1 MQRRAFVGVA
11 RDRVR
16 PPGSQKGTVVRRF
29 ITAAVRRHVKRAERM
44 KERGNTMMGN
54 FLAAVAGV
62 AAATLDKH
70 EQQAKW
76 VVYAIALSLLFVTFP
91 LAFLGMSVYAS
102 ANLIS
107 ADWPQWQQY
116 AVVLAAAVGWAL
128 VVVFGVDR
136 TLLVMSDAVDPRNKF
151 GVIAMLLVRFV
162 LAFVLSS
169 LVADE
174 IILWRYR
181 APIAATAEQISL
193 DDRNKAATQLNAI
206 HGVSGKQQA
215 VTSAQG
221 TLDTLR
227 AERGALPAAVVAL
240 QDAAKT
246 CGRDRDALAQR
257 YAALGAQTQADD
269 ALAPQLAR
277 LGQQLADKRRD
288 CNRQLKEASDARATY
303 LKEKD
308 AAIADASTQLR
319 DAATTLNQTQSRLNA
334 EQTATSA
341 VTSAAWRDGSSREAA
356 FSRVKSERADIRRNA
371 LLLWLALLLMELL
384 PMLIKLFA
392 RNNPVAV
399 SIQEQLSSDCAQA
412 RMNTLQSQQ
421 SELLW
426 ATALQQSQA
435 DPEMLTQV
443 AAMQAAGEPLR
454 AFDQI
459 LRQAEAAHDRLQRQQ
474 KRGFAPADAAK
485 ALLDAQAAAFDRLAK
500 AY

>member
-1 MQRRAFVGVA
+1 
-11 RDRVR
+11 
-16 PPGSQKGTVVRRF
+16 
-29 ITAAVRRHVKRAERM
+29 
-44 KERGNTMMGN
+44 
-54 FLAAVAGV
+54 
-62 AAATLDKH
+62 
-70 EQQAKW
+70 
-76 VVYAIALSLLFVTFP
+76 
-91 LAFLGMSVYAS
+91 
-102 ANLIS
+102 
-107 ADWPQWQQY
+107 
-116 AVVLAAAVGWAL
+116 
-128 VVVFGVDR
+128 
-136 TLLVMSDAVDPRNKF
+136 
-151 GVIAMLLVRFV
+151 
-162 LAFVLSS
+162 
-169 LVADE
+169 
-174 IILWRYR
+174 
-181 APIAATAEQISL
+181 
-193 DDRNKAATQLNAI
+193 
-206 HGVSGKQQA
+206 
-215 VTSAQG
+215 
-221 TLDTLR
+221 
-227 AERGALPAAVVAL
+227 VAL

-257 YAALGAQTQADD
+257 YAALRAQTQADD

-288 CNRQLKEASDARATY
+288 CNRQLKEASDARAAY

-356 FSRVKSERADIRRNA
+356 FSRVKSDRADIRHNA